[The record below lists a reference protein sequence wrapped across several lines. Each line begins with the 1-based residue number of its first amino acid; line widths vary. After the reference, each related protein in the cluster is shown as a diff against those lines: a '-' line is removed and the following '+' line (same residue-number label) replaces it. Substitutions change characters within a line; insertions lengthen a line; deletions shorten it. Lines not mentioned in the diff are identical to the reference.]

1 MSIFG
6 YDLNDNYHNKL
17 RKILNK
23 FQQYFPK
30 NQKVVELKK
39 FLIDMY
45 FYLQKGNCLAH
56 SIDDESTPLEKIFS
70 MIEKDKKLSY
80 PEVKK
85 LLNSLSFNE
94 TLKYAENNYY
104 SFKDQRNLVN
114 NIKFSIDNLTSI
126 LKSLY

>member
-104 SFKDQRNLVN
+104 SFKDQRKLVDH
-114 NIKFSIDNLTSI
+114 IKFSIDKLTEI
-126 LKSLY
+126 LESKY

>member
-23 FQQYFPK
+23 FQQQFPK